1 MLVWL
6 INAGGFATIVAYFF
20 VPIAFLALRRNEPD
34 MARPFTVSYPRLVGL
49 GAVLLSL
56 GLISAYLPGSPS
68 ALVWPYEWVTISIW
82 TVLGIVLYLR
92 FRARQRTGWEKS

>member
-1 MLVWL
+1 MTTAQLQS
-6 INAGGFATIVAYFF
+6 GFF
-20 VPIAFLALRRNEPD
+20 VPIAFLALRKNEPD
-34 MARPFTVSYPRLVGL
+34 MARPFRVSYPRTVGL

-82 TVLGIVLYLR
+82 TVLGIVFYLR
-92 FRARQRTGWEKS
+92 FRARQRTG